1 MNPQILFY
9 APGPVQ
15 WRAWLRKN
23 HGAIREVWLVFYK
36 KHTGKPGVTYGQAVE
51 EALCWGWID
60 SIIKRLDDER
70 YAQKFTPR
78 ANAAKWSAS
87 NILRA
92 RALILAGRM
101 LKPGLAVI
109 SPDVLKIIDS
119 GKKPA
124 TRPKNLPVPA
134 ELAAALKADPAAG
147 AFFDSLPPSHRRN
160 YIGWISSGKR
170 AETRA
175 KRAEE
180 AAGLLAR
187 GQRLGLK

>member
-1 MNPQILFY
+1 MKPPNTFY
-9 APGPVQ
+9 APGPAQ

-23 HGAIREVWLVFYK
+23 HGIIREVWLVFYK

-78 ANAAKWSAS
+78 ADAAKWSAS

-101 LKPGLAVI
+101 RSAGLAVI
-109 SPDVLKIIDS
+109 SPDVLKIINS

-124 TRPKNLPVPA
+124 ERPKNLPVPA
-134 ELAAALKADPAAG
+134 WLDGPPPAG
-147 AFFDSLPPSHRRN
+147 
-160 YIGWISSGKR
+160 
-170 AETRA
+170 
-175 KRAEE
+175 
-180 AAGLLAR
+180 
-187 GQRLGLK
+187 